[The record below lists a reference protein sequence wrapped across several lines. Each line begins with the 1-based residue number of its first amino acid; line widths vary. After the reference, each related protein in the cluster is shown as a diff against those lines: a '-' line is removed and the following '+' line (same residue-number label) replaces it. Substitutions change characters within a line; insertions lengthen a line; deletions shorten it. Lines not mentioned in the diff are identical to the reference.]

1 MKFLKVP
8 YAEKDEAKA
17 LGARW
22 NKDRKMW
29 YVPDGQAAE
38 PFERWL
44 SGNSA
49 DEAYAAG
56 PAPGRVDSYGGKPV
70 VGQHY
75 LALEHDCNPFESCP
89 MCHPLLE
96 KSGWVAA
103 HAASAALLATIR
115 LGKGK

>member
-29 YVPDGQAAE
+29 YVPDGQDTA

-44 SGNSA
+44 A
-49 DEAYAAG
+49 DGGDAYAAG
-56 PAPGRVDSYGGKPV
+56 PAPGRVDSYAGKPV

-75 LALEHDCNPFESCP
+75 MPLEHECNPFVACP
-89 MCHPLLE
+89 VCQPLLDQ
-96 KSGWVAA
+96 SGWSAA
-103 HAASAALLATIR
+103 HAASAAMLAALR
-115 LGKGK
+115 SGKAA